1 MHTRIMLLTIGAAL
15 LLTTCGQMRNSSI
28 EKTSPPTPAVQEEAR
43 QPQATPEPTMTA
55 QEPDTVLITVQEQ
68 PPKEN
73 THQEES
79 TPQTAATHEPVAEP
93 THSEDIPSET
103 VHAKTGYV
111 EPEPTPEPEPA
122 STPSAPADRQAAINV
137 ANAYAVTQ
145 YGVTTDTSLT
155 MDNSAYRFPAAVPV
169 DVLRETLQAKARD
182 MVDFTFHQ
190 LMMQTGVDSLA
201 DAGFRCNVCI
211 VENGGSLLN
220 QPTGSVR
227 RSCSGSSSA
236 CERKSRYSKT
246 LISNFSSN
254 NGCVSRKCRTASVY
268 AVRSI
273 SAAAR
278 RSSAAEWG
286 GSSIC
291 VPSSQIKT
299 GMKPLSAVVHRSKCG
314 IAEVTSTPP
323 GKKDHFMMYFT
334 SGLLYHGGMKKE
346 RASTAPSQLHTHHQ
360 RRYSPGKYAATLRR
374 AAERAKAETNA
385 AQVKRG
391 RNGLW
396 CMENPTKRGENRI
409 SSLQK

>member
-122 STPSAPADRQAAINV
+122 STPSAPVDRQAAINV

-211 VENGGSLLN
+211 VENGGSLL
-220 QPTGSVR
+220 
-227 RSCSGSSSA
+227 
-236 CERKSRYSKT
+236 
-246 LISNFSSN
+246 I
-254 NGCVSRKCRTASVY
+254 Y
-268 AVRSI
+268 A
-273 SAAAR
+273 
-278 RSSAAEWG
+278 
-286 GSSIC
+286 
-291 VPSSQIKT
+291 
-299 GMKPLSAVVHRSKCG
+299 
-314 IAEVTSTPP
+314 
-323 GKKDHFMMYFT
+323 
-334 SGLLYHGGMKKE
+334 LYAG
-346 RASTAPSQLHTHHQ
+346 
-360 RRYSPGKYAATLRR
+360 
-374 AAERAKAETNA
+374 
-385 AQVKRG
+385 
-391 RNGLW
+391 
-396 CMENPTKRGENRI
+396 
-409 SSLQK
+409 

>member
-137 ANAYAVTQ
+137 ANAYAATQ

-155 MDNSAYRFPAAVPV
+155 LDNSAYRFPAAVPV
-169 DVLRETLQAKARD
+169 ETSQETLEAKAKD
-182 MVDFTFHQ
+182 VVDFTFRQ
-190 LMMQTGVDSLA
+190 LMMQAGVDSLA

-211 VENGGSLLN
+211 IEDGGSLRIY
-220 QPTGSVR
+220 V
-227 RSCSGSSSA
+227 
-236 CERKSRYSKT
+236 
-246 LISNFSSN
+246 
-254 NGCVSRKCRTASVY
+254 
-268 AVRSI
+268 
-273 SAAAR
+273 
-278 RSSAAEWG
+278 
-286 GSSIC
+286 
-291 VPSSQIKT
+291 
-299 GMKPLSAVVHRSKCG
+299 
-314 IAEVTSTPP
+314 
-323 GKKDHFMMYFT
+323 
-334 SGLLYHGGMKKE
+334 LYDG
-346 RASTAPSQLHTHHQ
+346 
-360 RRYSPGKYAATLRR
+360 
-374 AAERAKAETNA
+374 
-385 AQVKRG
+385 
-391 RNGLW
+391 
-396 CMENPTKRGENRI
+396 
-409 SSLQK
+409 